1 MKTCLVL
8 EGGAMR
14 GMYTAGALDV
24 FYNAGIQF
32 DGIIGVS
39 AGAAFGVNY
48 LSRQPGRVIRYNKRF
63 NADHHYMGL
72 IPLLKTGNIVD
83 TEYAYEKV
91 PRELDPFDGDTFDAS
106 GVPFWAVVTNVE
118 TGQPE
123 YIRLEHAMA
132 QMDVIRASASM
143 PFVSQPVKI
152 GGKLYLDGGVADSIP
167 FRAAEKLGF
176 DRVVVEPSG
185 IFDVD
190 EFFDIL
196 RDDPL
201 DRWYQLGSVIAIVDA
216 LLPETLSPQ
225 AEYLLASETMNVGCV
240 LLSRAQLAAP
250 AQCAAAAAHLER
262 ALEAAKSS
270 RRFAPGEILAKDWD
284 ALTDADLAA
293 LAACGYRQASCEKL
307 HFDQH
312 AAFTSLCF
320 LELHLTPQ
328 QLQAAA
334 QRLFAAPE
342 CGQVLRVKGFA
353 PAPAGGWLE
362 LNATAAGCTL
372 APIPQ
377 GQEVVIV
384 IGEGLDKAAIEANLK
399 G

>member
-1 MKTCLVL
+1 MCILENDFGAVNVDAMLVQEVL
-8 EGGAMR
+8 GPGCDVETISGGCDCDTHQRRMRTKLIAMAMR
-14 GMYTAGALDV
+14 
-24 FYNAGIQF
+24 
-32 DGIIGVS
+32 
-39 AGAAFGVNY
+39 
-48 LSRQPGRVIRYNKRF
+48 
-63 NADHHYMGL
+63 
-72 IPLLKTGNIVD
+72 
-83 TEYAYEKV
+83 
-91 PRELDPFDGDTFDAS
+91 
-106 GVPFWAVVTNVE
+106 
-118 TGQPE
+118 
-123 YIRLEHAMA
+123 
-132 QMDVIRASASM
+132 
-143 PFVSQPVKI
+143 
-152 GGKLYLDGGVADSIP
+152 
-167 FRAAEKLGF
+167 GF

-225 AEYLLASETMNVGCV
+225 AEYLLASETMNAGCV

-250 AQCAAAAAHLER
+250 AQCTAAAAHLER

-270 RRFAPGEILAKDWD
+270 RRFAPGEIVAKDWD
-284 ALTDADLAA
+284 ALTDADFAA
-293 LAACGYRQASCEKL
+293 LAACGCRQASCEKL

-320 LELHLTPQ
+320 LELHLTPE

-342 CGQVLRVKGFA
+342 CGRVLRVKGFA

-362 LNATAAGCTL
+362 LNATAADCTL

-384 IGEGLDKAAIEANLK
+384 IGEALDKAAIEANLK

>member
-1 MKTCLVL
+1 M
-8 EGGAMR
+8 
-14 GMYTAGALDV
+14 
-24 FYNAGIQF
+24 NA
-32 DGIIGVS
+32 
-39 AGAAFGVNY
+39 
-48 LSRQPGRVIRYNKRF
+48 
-63 NADHHYMGL
+63 
-72 IPLLKTGNIVD
+72 
-83 TEYAYEKV
+83 
-91 PRELDPFDGDTFDAS
+91 
-106 GVPFWAVVTNVE
+106 
-118 TGQPE
+118 
-123 YIRLEHAMA
+123 
-132 QMDVIRASASM
+132 
-143 PFVSQPVKI
+143 
-152 GGKLYLDGGVADSIP
+152 
-167 FRAAEKLGF
+167 
-176 DRVVVEPSG
+176 
-185 IFDVD
+185 
-190 EFFDIL
+190 
-196 RDDPL
+196 
-201 DRWYQLGSVIAIVDA
+201 
-216 LLPETLSPQ
+216 
-225 AEYLLASETMNVGCV
+225 GCV

-312 AAFTSLCF
+312 AAFTSICF

-334 QRLFAAPE
+334 QRLFN
-342 CGQVLRVKGFA
+342 
-353 PAPAGGWLE
+353 APAGGWLE

-384 IGEGLDKAAIEANLK
+384 IGEALDKAAIEANLK

>member
-1 MKTCLVL
+1 MAAARGRCVKVILETCLLTPEQIVRACEL
-8 EGGAMR
+8 SVEAGATFVKTSTGFSTGGATVEDVALMR
-14 GMYTAGALDV
+14 
-24 FYNAGIQF
+24 
-32 DGIIGVS
+32 
-39 AGAAFGVNY
+39 
-48 LSRQPGRVIRYNKRF
+48 
-63 NADHHYMGL
+63 
-72 IPLLKTGNIVD
+72 KTVGD
-83 TEYAYEKV
+83 RCKV
-91 PRELDPFDGDTFDAS
+91 KAS
-106 GVPFWAVVTNVE
+106 GGIHN
-118 TGQPE
+118 
-123 YIRLEHAMA
+123 
-132 QMDVIRASASM
+132 
-143 PFVSQPVKI
+143 
-152 GGKLYLDGGVADSIP
+152 
-167 FRAAEKLGF
+167 AAEAQPMVDACADLIGTS
-176 DRVVVEPSG
+176 SG
-185 IFDVD
+185 
-190 EFFDIL
+190 
-196 RDDPL
+196 
-201 DRWYQLGSVIAIVDA
+201 IAIVDA

-225 AEYLLASETMNVGCV
+225 AEYLLASETMNAGCV

-320 LELHLTPQ
+320 LELHLTPE

-342 CGQVLRVKGFA
+342 CGRVLRVKGFA

-384 IGEGLDKAAIEANLK
+384 IGEGLDKAAIEAKLK
-399 G
+399 GYEN

>member
-1 MKTCLVL
+1 MKKKTLALVL
-8 EGGAMR
+8 AFTM
-14 GMYTAGALDV
+14 TAAL
-24 FYNAGIQF
+24 FTGC
-32 DGIIGVS
+32 GS
-39 AGAAFGVNY
+39 KKETETT
-48 LSRQPGRVIRYNKRF
+48 QPQ
-63 NADHHYMGL
+63 
-72 IPLLKTGNIVD
+72 
-83 TEYAYEKV
+83 TE
-91 PRELDPFDGDTFDAS
+91 T
-106 GVPFWAVVTNVE
+106 
-118 TGQPE
+118 
-123 YIRLEHAMA
+123 
-132 QMDVIRASASM
+132 
-143 PFVSQPVKI
+143 
-152 GGKLYLDGGVADSIP
+152 
-167 FRAAEKLGF
+167 AAET
-176 DRVVVEPSG
+176 ESEE
-185 IFDVD
+185 VD
-190 EFFDIL
+190 DQAAADEVAALIDAIYVQE
-196 RDDPL
+196 RTDDT
-201 DRWYQLGSVIAIVDA
+201 D
-216 LLPETLSPQ
+216 
-225 AEYLLASETMNVGCV
+225 
-240 LLSRAQLAAP
+240 
-250 AQCAAAAAHLER
+250 AQC
-262 ALEAAKSS
+262 EAAK
-270 RRFAPGEILAKDWD
+270 AAWD

-334 QRLFAAPE
+334 QRLFNAPE

>member
-1 MKTCLVL
+1 MICIIDYGVGNLFSLKSSLAHLGL
-8 EGGAMR
+8 EAK
-14 GMYTAGALDV
+14 
-24 FYNAGIQF
+24 
-32 DGIIGVS
+32 VS
-39 AGAAFGVNY
+39 ADAADIRAADRLILPGVGAFGDAMAKLEATGLV
-48 LSRQPGRVIRYNKRF
+48 PVIREEAAKK
-63 NADHHYMGL
+63 
-72 IPLLKTGNIVD
+72 PLLGICLGMQLLFEKSC
-83 TEYAYEKV
+83 EYGEHDGLGFVPGQVCPLAPDLGDKSLKV
-91 PRELDPFDGDTFDAS
+91 PQIG
-106 GVPFWAVVTNVE
+106 WNAV
-118 TGQPE
+118 
-123 YIRLEHAMA
+123 H
-132 QMDVIRASASM
+132 
-143 PFVSQPVKI
+143 
-152 GGKLYLDGGVADSIP
+152 
-167 FRAAEKLGF
+167 
-176 DRVVVEPSG
+176 
-185 IFDVD
+185 
-190 EFFDIL
+190 IL

-201 DRWYQLGSVIAIVDA
+201 DRWYQLGSVIAVVDA

-225 AEYLLASETMNVGCV
+225 AEYLLASETMNAGCV

-270 RRFAPGEILAKDWD
+270 RRFAPGEILAKDWA

-334 QRLFAAPE
+334 QRLFNAPE
-342 CGQVLRVKGFA
+342 CGRVLRVKGFA

-384 IGEGLDKAAIEANLK
+384 IGEALDKAAIEANLK

>member
-1 MKTCLVL
+1 MVQVDLITGFLGAGKTTFLRRYVRYLVQQGHKVCIL
-8 EGGAMR
+8 ENDFGAVNVDAMLVQEVLGPGCDVETISGGCDCDTHQRRMRTKLIAMAMR
-14 GMYTAGALDV
+14 
-24 FYNAGIQF
+24 
-32 DGIIGVS
+32 
-39 AGAAFGVNY
+39 
-48 LSRQPGRVIRYNKRF
+48 
-63 NADHHYMGL
+63 
-72 IPLLKTGNIVD
+72 
-83 TEYAYEKV
+83 
-91 PRELDPFDGDTFDAS
+91 
-106 GVPFWAVVTNVE
+106 
-118 TGQPE
+118 
-123 YIRLEHAMA
+123 
-132 QMDVIRASASM
+132 
-143 PFVSQPVKI
+143 
-152 GGKLYLDGGVADSIP
+152 
-167 FRAAEKLGF
+167 GF

-190 EFFDIL
+190 EFFD
-196 RDDPL
+196 
-201 DRWYQLGSVIAIVDA
+201 V
-216 LLPETLSPQ
+216 
-225 AEYLLASETMNVGCV
+225 LLASETMNAGRV

-250 AQCAAAAAHLER
+250 TQCAAAAAHLER

-320 LELHLTPQ
+320 LELHLTPE

-372 APIPQ
+372 ASIPQ

-384 IGEGLDKAAIEANLK
+384 IGEGLDKAAIEAKLK

>member
-1 MKTCLVL
+1 
-8 EGGAMR
+8 
-14 GMYTAGALDV
+14 
-24 FYNAGIQF
+24 
-32 DGIIGVS
+32 
-39 AGAAFGVNY
+39 
-48 LSRQPGRVIRYNKRF
+48 
-63 NADHHYMGL
+63 
-72 IPLLKTGNIVD
+72 
-83 TEYAYEKV
+83 
-91 PRELDPFDGDTFDAS
+91 
-106 GVPFWAVVTNVE
+106 
-118 TGQPE
+118 
-123 YIRLEHAMA
+123 
-132 QMDVIRASASM
+132 M
-143 PFVSQPVKI
+143 P
-152 GGKLYLDGGVADSIP
+152 
-167 FRAAEKLGF
+167 
-176 DRVVVEPSG
+176 
-185 IFDVD
+185 
-190 EFFDIL
+190 
-196 RDDPL
+196 
-201 DRWYQLGSVIAIVDA
+201 
-216 LLPETLSPQ
+216 LPETLSPQ
-225 AEYLLASETMNVGCV
+225 AEYLLASETMNAGCV

-270 RRFAPGEILAKDWD
+270 RRFAPGEVLAKDWA

-328 QLQAAA
+328 QLQTAA
-334 QRLFAAPE
+334 QRLFNAPE

-384 IGEGLDKAAIEANLK
+384 IGEALDKAAIEANLK

>member
-1 MKTCLVL
+1 
-8 EGGAMR
+8 
-14 GMYTAGALDV
+14 MYK
-24 FYNAGIQF
+24 
-32 DGIIGVS
+32 
-39 AGAAFGVNY
+39 
-48 LSRQPGRVIRYNKRF
+48 RQP
-63 NADHHYMGL
+63 
-72 IPLLKTGNIVD
+72 
-83 TEYAYEKV
+83 
-91 PRELDPFDGDTFDAS
+91 
-106 GVPFWAVVTNVE
+106 
-118 TGQPE
+118 
-123 YIRLEHAMA
+123 
-132 QMDVIRASASM
+132 
-143 PFVSQPVKI
+143 
-152 GGKLYLDGGVADSIP
+152 
-167 FRAAEKLGF
+167 
-176 DRVVVEPSG
+176 
-185 IFDVD
+185 
-190 EFFDIL
+190 
-196 RDDPL
+196 
-201 DRWYQLGSVIAIVDA
+201 
-216 LLPETLSPQ
+216 
-225 AEYLLASETMNVGCV
+225 
-240 LLSRAQLAAP
+240 
-250 AQCAAAAAHLER
+250 LER
-262 ALEAAKSS
+262 ALETAKSS

-384 IGEGLDKAAIEANLK
+384 IGEALDKAAIEAKLK

>member
-1 MKTCLVL
+1 MPSWQ
-8 EGGAMR
+8 R
-14 GMYTAGALDV
+14 PPSALPPLPTWSV
-24 FYNAGIQF
+24 HWKPQNPP
-32 DGIIGVS
+32 
-39 AGAAFGVNY
+39 AASN
-48 LSRQPGRVIRYNKRF
+48 
-63 NADHHYMGL
+63 
-72 IPLLKTGNIVD
+72 
-83 TEYAYEKV
+83 
-91 PRELDPFDGDTFDAS
+91 
-106 GVPFWAVVTNVE
+106 
-118 TGQPE
+118 
-123 YIRLEHAMA
+123 
-132 QMDVIRASASM
+132 
-143 PFVSQPVKI
+143 
-152 GGKLYLDGGVADSIP
+152 
-167 FRAAEKLGF
+167 
-176 DRVVVEPSG
+176 
-185 IFDVD
+185 
-190 EFFDIL
+190 
-196 RDDPL
+196 
-201 DRWYQLGSVIAIVDA
+201 
-216 LLPETLSPQ
+216 
-225 AEYLLASETMNVGCV
+225 
-240 LLSRAQLAAP
+240 
-250 AQCAAAAAHLER
+250 
-262 ALEAAKSS
+262 
-270 RRFAPGEILAKDWD
+270 PGEILAKDWD

-328 QLQAAA
+328 QLQTAA